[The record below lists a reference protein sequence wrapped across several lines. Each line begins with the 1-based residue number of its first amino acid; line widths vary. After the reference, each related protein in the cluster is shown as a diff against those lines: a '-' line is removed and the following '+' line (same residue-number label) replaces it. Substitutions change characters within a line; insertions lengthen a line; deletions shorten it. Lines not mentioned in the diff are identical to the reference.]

1 MKLIVGLGNPGKE
14 YEMTR
19 HNLGFLVIERL
30 ARDTGESRKQRKFN
44 ALLNRGKI
52 GNEQVILMK
61 PLTYMNLS
69 GAAVKKAFDYFH
81 LPLHDLMVI
90 HDDLDLAFGR
100 FKIKTGGGDAGH
112 KGIRSLIDHLG
123 DDEFVRVRI
132 GIGRPEKG
140 GDVVDYVLD
149 PLNES
154 ERSELPEILDS
165 ACLLIQTL
173 IRSGVDAAMNTFHR
187 KKTLPPNTL

>member
-19 HNLGFLVIERL
+19 HNLGFLVIDRL

-52 GNEQVILMK
+52 GREQVILMK

-69 GAAVKKAFDYFH
+69 GAAVKKASDYFH

-100 FKIKTGGGDAGH
+100 FKIKTGGGMQVTRG
-112 KGIRSLIDHLG
+112 SDH
-123 DDEFVRVRI
+123 
-132 GIGRPEKG
+132 
-140 GDVVDYVLD
+140 
-149 PLNES
+149 
-154 ERSELPEILDS
+154 
-165 ACLLIQTL
+165 
-173 IRSGVDAAMNTFHR
+173 
-187 KKTLPPNTL
+187 